1 MSNDYVSI
9 QHPDPFGPYGVEGSR
24 YRDQLRFEQL
34 QIEMKQLRSF
44 HNEVSKHLESIF
56 NRIAAGKAVKLNY
69 PDGKVIMIGAV
80 EKGDMT

>member
-1 MSNDYVSI
+1 MSDDYVSI
-9 QHPDPFGPYGVEGSR
+9 QHPDPFGPNGVEGNQ
-24 YRDQLRFEQL
+24 YRNKLRFDKLEL
-34 QIEMKQLRSF
+34 ELKQLRSF
-44 HNEVSKHLESIF
+44 HDQVAKHLESIF